1 VNRWTLRS
9 IMRRVVEILREDG
22 PRVLF
27 WKVLGETVFRRV
39 RCFER
44 SLCDPIPPAS
54 PIPGVTVEEVPPDRW
69 REFQHALPGTSLEEI
84 EGRLGRGDRCFIA
97 CLQGRVVHLRWVAV
111 EKAWCEELG
120 AEIPLARKAVYPHKS
135 FTVPEM
141 RRLGLATEVSKFCLH
156 SLRQAGFQRMIAV
169 VDAENQAGLRAVEKA
184 GYHPT
189 GWLAVL
195 RLGPWRH
202 LIRWNGPR
210 SHPNE
215 DQTSAAA
222 GEDADKT
229 PGPAS
234 APVAGRR

>member
-1 VNRWTLRS
+1 VNRWTLPS
-9 IMRRVVEILREDG
+9 IMRRVVEISREDG
-22 PRVLF
+22 PLVLF
-27 WKVLGETVFRRV
+27 WKVLGETVFRRL

-44 SLCDPIPPAS
+44 SLWDPIPPAS
-54 PIPGVTVEEVPPDRW
+54 PIPGVTVGELPAERW
-69 REFQHALPGTSLEEI
+69 GELQQVRPEMSLEEI
-84 EGRLGRGDRCFIA
+84 ARRVRRGERCFIA
-97 CLQGRVVHLRWVAV
+97 SARGRIVHVRWVSF

-120 AEIPLARKAVYPHKS
+120 AEIPLAPNAAFPHKS
-135 FTVPEM
+135 FTTPEM
-141 RRLGLATEVSKFCLH
+141 RRCGLATEVSKFCLQ
-156 SLRQAGFQRMIAV
+156 SLRQAGFQRMVAV

-184 GYHPT
+184 GYHPA

-210 SHPNE
+210 SHANE
-215 DQTSAAA
+215 GQALAAA

-229 PGPAS
+229 SGPAS